1 MGCQGTGWRQSGLT
15 SRQRDSRWLRQ
26 MMERTTYSGESVVM
40 SGGGEVW
47 NVAGWWVLLSGWE
60 WLVRWE
66 RGRYYKTTWRG
77 LSPLGLQVNR
87 FCNLEISF
95 SHFPPAS
102 SSGSK
107 SIFHVLSLHNFWVAQ
122 SPVLCLLKGS
132 ADCMVFPNVVIY
144 TKAHAGLP
152 PMAVSHQRLV
162 HLSVIRGAC
171 CQRFSSEFV
180 K

>member
-1 MGCQGTGWRQSGLT
+1 M
-15 SRQRDSRWLRQ
+15 
-26 MMERTTYSGESVVM
+26 
-40 SGGGEVW
+40 
-47 NVAGWWVLLSGWE
+47 N
-60 WLVRWE
+60 
-66 RGRYYKTTWRG
+66 K
-77 LSPLGLQVNR
+77 

-95 SHFPPAS
+95 SHFPAAS

-107 SIFHVLSLHNFWVAQ
+107 PIFHVLSFHSYWMPQ

-132 ADCMVFPNVVIY
+132 VGRMVFPNVLIY
-144 TKAHAGLP
+144 TKARVRVP
-152 PMAVSHQRLV
+152 PMAVSHQSLV